1 MLDKEVYMSIKHW
14 PRAERPRERLLMHGP
29 AVLSDAE
36 LLAIVIARGLA
47 GLAAVALAREVLR
60 ECGGFGRLV
69 TLDQRRFCDYPGLGT
84 AKFAALQAGLEI
96 SRRALRDAMVSGDPV
111 TDAGAAR
118 RFLSAELGHRQRE
131 AFCALFLDTRHRVI
145 AFETLSEGTIDSAT
159 VHPREVVKR
168 VLELNAAAVIF
179 AHNHPSGVTEP
190 SSADRNLTTRLS
202 EALRL
207 IDVRVLDHLVVTAA
221 GTASFADLG
230 LLA

>member
-1 MLDKEVYMSIKHW
+1 MSIKHW

-47 GLAAVALAREVLR
+47 GLDAVALARRVLR

-69 TLDQRRFCDYPGLGT
+69 ALDQRRFCDYPGLGA

-111 TDAGAAR
+111 SDASAAR
-118 RFLSAELGHRQRE
+118 RFLSAELGHRQTE

-179 AHNHPSGVTEP
+179 AHNHPSGVAEP
-190 SSADRNLTTRLS
+190 SSADRNLTRRLS
-202 EALRL
+202 DALRL

-221 GTASFADLG
+221 GTGSFAELG